1 MIHVT
6 VRGNRRLLNCQIRF
20 VLIDQHGISQLDN
33 TAKQEQ
39 ETSNILDVITWNA

>member
-33 TAKQEQ
+33 TAK
-39 ETSNILDVITWNA
+39 TAARNIQYP